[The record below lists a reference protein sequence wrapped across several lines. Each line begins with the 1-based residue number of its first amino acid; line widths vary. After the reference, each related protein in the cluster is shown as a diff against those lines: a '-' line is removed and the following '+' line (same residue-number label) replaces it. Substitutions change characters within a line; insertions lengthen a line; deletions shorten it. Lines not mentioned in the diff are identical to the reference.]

1 MRHLISRLIRRLI
14 HWLIHWPIHR
24 QTFAAMTFR
33 HDGS

>member
-1 MRHLISRLIRRLI
+1 MRHLISRLI